1 MIIVP
6 INGIVSPDV
15 VIEVT
20 AINKGIKNAKKIN
33 CDHYDHKFKFVTVKD
48 EVVIRREIR
57 NSGYDF
63 TTFRDGMLRIM
74 WNN

>member
-6 INGIVSPDV
+6 INGIVSADV

-20 AINKGIKNAKKIN
+20 AINMGIKNAKKIHS
-33 CDHYDHKFKFVTVKD
+33 DHYDHKFKFVTVKD
-48 EVVIRREIR
+48 EVIIRREVR
-57 NSGYDF
+57 SNGYDF
-63 TTFRDGMLRIM
+63 TTFRDGTLRIM